1 MLLLKFRL
9 SCHYDVKDQGSYQ
22 TENASNSCQREIIIE
37 EITTKSEQFFKSQ
50 GQVPPTKV
58 MLSKLLNNMFKVY
71 GGPRRNGQAMVYP
84 ELIEKMKFCVPNSTL
99 TFRVPEDCKVEQ
111 DSKLL
116 KVKCLREWVVNDE
129 RISCSVEFSDNTTT
143 FCIHGRQIPLGIY
156 IRPTT
161 LSIEGLIRVLKEVQ
175 ICKGLKEE
183 KYMKDSLP
191 SAIREVWL
199 EVEGTSFYNVSRVR
213 SPSCDVMMSSIGS
226 SETCKNCHNLVW
238 THVRRTNE
246 NDNTAKERPKK
257 KLKIEKSLDEI
268 EILKDILPEGVP
280 ELLSLLIQ
288 SQIQNCDVRRK
299 QKRRWDPK
307 ILSACLSV
315 YRKSV
320 FAYKAL
326 CDSGLLL
333 LPTRAALEEYRK
345 SK

>member
-1 MLLLKFRL
+1 ML
-9 SCHYDVKDQGSYQ
+9 
-22 TENASNSCQREIIIE
+22 A
-37 EITTKSEQFFKSQ
+37 
-50 GQVPPTKV
+50 
-58 MLSKLLNNMFKVY
+58 KLLNNMFKVY
-71 GGPRRNGQAMVYP
+71 GGPRTKGQTIVYP
-84 ELIEKMKFCVPNSTL
+84 TLIEKMKFSVPNSTL

-116 KVKCLREWVVNDE
+116 KVKYLREWVVNGE
-129 RISCSVEFSDNTTT
+129 RISCSVEFSDDTTT
-143 FCIHGRQIPLGIY
+143 FCIHGKQIPLGIY

-161 LSIEGLIRVLKEVQ
+161 LSIEGLIRVLKEVR

-183 KYMKDSLP
+183 NYMKDSLP

-199 EVEGTSFYNVSRVR
+199 EVDGTSFYNVSRVR
-213 SPSCDVMMSSIGS
+213 SPSCDVMMSLIGS
-226 SETCKNCHNLVW
+226 SEACKNCHNFVW

-246 NDNTAKERPKK
+246 NDNTAGERPKK
-257 KLKIEKSLDEI
+257 KLKTEKSLDEKI

-280 ELLSLLIQ
+280 ELLPLLIQ

-299 QKRRWDPK
+299 HKRQWDPK
-307 ILSACLSV
+307 ILCACLSV
-315 YRKSV
+315 YRKSI